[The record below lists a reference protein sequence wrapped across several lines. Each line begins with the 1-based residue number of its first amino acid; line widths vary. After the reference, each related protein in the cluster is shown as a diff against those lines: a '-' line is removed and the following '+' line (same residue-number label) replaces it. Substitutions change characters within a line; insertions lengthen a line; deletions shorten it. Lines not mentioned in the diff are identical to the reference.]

1 MIASM
6 NHYCLITMFFI
17 NVKAIWICLETITV
31 KAVNDVSL
39 FIKKG
44 ETLSVAGEG
53 GCGKSTLARG
63 VMGLYSPNSGEV
75 YYRGIL

>member
-1 MIASM
+1 
-6 NHYCLITMFFI
+6 
-17 NVKAIWICLETITV
+17 V

-53 GCGKSTLARG
+53 GCGKSTLARV

-75 YYRGIL
+75 YYSGKRIDNLINSLFYKVNPFKAKRSDIRRSWNS